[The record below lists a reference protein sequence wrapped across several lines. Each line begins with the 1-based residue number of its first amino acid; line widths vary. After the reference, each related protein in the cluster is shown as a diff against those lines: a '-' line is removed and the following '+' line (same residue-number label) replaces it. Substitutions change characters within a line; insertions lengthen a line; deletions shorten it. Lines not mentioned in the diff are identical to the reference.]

1 LTVFIWNFYYR
12 NGRNIFRREEEGG
25 GGGRGGGMTTRKR
38 AVENPTPR
46 FTMRYRR
53 IYNTFSW

>member
-1 LTVFIWNFYYR
+1 MGEIYLEGKR
-12 NGRNIFRREEEGG
+12 KGEGEEGG
-25 GGGRGGGMTTRKR
+25 GGGRGGGDYKKR

>member
-1 LTVFIWNFYYR
+1 MGEIYLEGKR
-12 NGRNIFRREEEGG
+12 KGEGEGG
-25 GGGRGGGMTTRKR
+25 DGGNYKNR

>member
-1 LTVFIWNFYYR
+1 MGEIYLEGKR
-12 NGRNIFRREEEGG
+12 KGEGEGG
-25 GGGRGGGMTTRKR
+25 GGGDYKKR

>member
-1 LTVFIWNFYYR
+1 MGEIYLEGKR
-12 NGRNIFRREEEGG
+12 KGEGEEG
-25 GGGRGGGMTTRKR
+25 GGGMTTRKR